1 MKRPVSRHIWIG
13 PFACALAALAITAHA
28 AEWVTLENCRLMPH
42 SFNDGDSF
50 FVRHGTNEYLFR
62 LYYVDCAETDPGLS
76 RRMKEQAEYWGI
88 AEDQVLPLGK
98 QATEYTANFLKRSFS
113 VKTAWQK
120 ALGGGRQQRYYA
132 FVIAPGGRDLGEA
145 LIKNG
150 LAQVFGEKRRAPPGY
165 NVRQYLAK
173 LLRFES
179 EARKFRRGAWALLPL
194 NSPLN
199 TERGVRQTAVGA
211 AYVLPWAMPVFDTKD
226 PARQVGRLKENTVV
240 WLTKERDDGLL
251 RFRFEPEDGSKPVE
265 FLGRRR
271 DMGLPDGRIL

>member
-1 MKRPVSRHIWIG
+1 MGFVIG
-13 PFACALAALAITAHA
+13 GALAMLSAAHA
-28 AEWVTLENCRLMPH
+28 APWEMLQNCKLKKH
-42 SFNDGDSF
+42 TFNDGDSF

-62 LYYVDCAETDPGLS
+62 LYYVDCAETDPGLN
-76 RRMKEQAEYWGI
+76 RRIKEQAEYWGI

-98 QATEYTANFLKRSFS
+98 QATEYTANILKRSFS

-132 FVIAPGGRDLGEA
+132 FVVAPGNRDLGEV
-145 LIKNG
+145 LVKNG
-150 LAQVFGEKRRAPPGY
+150 MAQVFGEKRRAPPGY

-179 EARKFRRGAWALLPL
+179 EARKFRRGAWGLLPL

-211 AYVLPWAMPVFDTKD
+211 AYVLPWDTPVYAVKD
-226 PARQVGRLKENTVV
+226 PAKRVGLLKENTVV
-240 WLTKERDDGLL
+240 WLLKEREDGLL
-251 RFRFEPEDGSKPVE
+251 RFRYEPEDGSKPTE

-271 DMGLPDGRIL
+271 DLGLSEGRIL